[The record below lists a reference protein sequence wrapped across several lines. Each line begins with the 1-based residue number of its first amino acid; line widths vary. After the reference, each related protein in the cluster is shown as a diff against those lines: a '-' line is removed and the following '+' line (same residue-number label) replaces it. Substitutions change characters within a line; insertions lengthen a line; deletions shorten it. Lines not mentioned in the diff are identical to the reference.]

1 MVRFRLRR
9 LLKKAGMSQ
18 GELSRT
24 SGVSLST
31 VNRIATN
38 STSRVDLQTLDR
50 LSLALGC
57 EPGDLIRRKK
67 KPANEDAATTP

>member
-9 LLKKAGMSQ
+9 LLAKAGMSQ
-18 GELSRT
+18 GELSRR

-31 VNRIATN
+31 VNRVATN
-38 STSRVDLQTLDR
+38 NTTRVDLDTLDR
-50 LSLALGC
+50 LSEALGC

-67 KPANEDAATTP
+67 SKKRTADS

>member
-1 MVRFRLRR
+1 
-9 LLKKAGMSQ
+9 MSQ
-18 GELSRT
+18 GQLSRV

-38 STSRVDLQTLDR
+38 STSRVDLDTLDR

-67 KPANEDAATTP
+67 KPANKGAGSIPDSAG